1 MELATYDSCLSDNA
15 GKEESQSMILGR
27 KGDVQWTV
35 MEGEAVILNLAT
47 GIYYTLDCVGTV
59 IWQELAAGK
68 STEEIVEIVCARF
81 DEEASVVR
89 GDIEDLLAHLKEEQL
104 IVQE

>member
-1 MELATYDSCLSDNA
+1 
-15 GKEESQSMILGR
+15 MILDR
-27 KGDVQWTV
+27 KGDVRWNV

-47 GIYYTLDCVGTV
+47 GIYYTLDPVGTV
-59 IWQELAAGK
+59 IWQEVTAGK
-68 STEEIVEIVCARF
+68 DIEEIVEIVCARF

-89 GDIEDLLAHLKEEQL
+89 GDVEDLLAHLKEEQL

>member
-1 MELATYDSCLSDNA
+1 
-15 GKEESQSMILGR
+15 MILGR

-35 MEGEAVILNLAT
+35 MEGEAVILNLT
-47 GIYYTLDCVGTV
+47 NGIYYTLDRVGTV
-59 IWQELAAGK
+59 IWQEVTAGK
-68 STEEIVEIVCARF
+68 DIEEIVKIVCARF

-89 GDIEDLLAHLKEEQL
+89 GDIEKLLAHLKQEQL